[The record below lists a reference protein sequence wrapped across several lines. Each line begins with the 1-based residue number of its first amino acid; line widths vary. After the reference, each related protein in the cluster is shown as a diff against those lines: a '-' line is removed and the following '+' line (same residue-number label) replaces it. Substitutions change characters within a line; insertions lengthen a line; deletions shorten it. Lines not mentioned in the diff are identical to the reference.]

1 MFIANKYISEYDS
14 RVASTRLP
22 SVIDAWYLVF
32 WRYAKGTQI
41 YKTVSNYSFS
51 GFGPYITKEVE
62 IDFRLLAIDSLTDK
76 SMIHIVPIIFESTD
90 ALAVVPLGEWF
101 ILFYKDRITAYSQV
115 KKQQFR
121 LKGSISNYKET
132 IPIGIARTYHMFPEF
147 ERTHYSLAYCREDNI
162 IHIDKSYKYELQ
174 VKPLTDVFD
183 TKLRDELN
191 SDEDTLTLGM
201 FKDIDGK
208 YIKIKRKDI
217 KL

>member
-14 RVASTRLP
+14 RVASLRLP

-32 WRYAKGTQI
+32 WRYAKNTQI
-41 YKTVSNYSFS
+41 YKTVSKYSFS
-51 GFGPYITKEVE
+51 NFGPYITKGIE
-62 IDFRLLAIDSLTDK
+62 IDFRILTIDSLTDRAMVHK
-76 SMIHIVPIIFESTD
+76 VPVIFELTD

-101 ILFYKDRITAYSQV
+101 ILFYKDRVTAYSQL

-147 ERTHYSLAYCREDNI
+147 EKTHYSLAYCKEDNI

-174 VKPLTDVFD
+174 VKPLTDTFD
-183 TKLRDELN
+183 SKLRDELN

-201 FKDIDGK
+201 FRGIDGE
-208 YIKIKRKDI
+208 IHKIKRKDI